1 MTLDQIIH
9 TGRLAQFIYNI
20 RTSLAFRLRHAT
32 VILIIIAASMPCA
45 SSRGYT
51 QWHIDLESGYV
62 FSGYNDVRIPGDTGT
77 QISLSEELDTD
88 PTFFVRGRIGYSIRD
103 RHTITVLIA
112 PLRVTAA
119 GMVNR
124 TVAFDGE
131 EFSPDVPL
139 ESRYRFDSYRL
150 TYRFDFYRTD
160 KLRGGL
166 GGTAK
171 IRDASISLEGEG
183 KKAEKKNT
191 GFVPL
196 LNFRIQ
202 WFLRPNLSLTLDG
215 DALAAPQGRAEDVSI
230 TVQYNVNRR
239 FCLKTGYRVLEGGV
253 DVDEVYNFTL
263 LHYVLLGAI
272 ITF

>member
-1 MTLDQIIH
+1 MTLEQTIH
-9 TGRLAQFIYNI
+9 AVHLAQFLYNI
-20 RTSLAFRLRHAT
+20 KASLTFRIRHAT
-32 VILIIIAASMPCA
+32 VILIVIAASMPCT

-230 TVQYNVNRR
+230 TVQYNVNRHIG
-239 FCLKTGYRVLEGGV
+239 LKTGYRVLEGGV